1 MANLTTEKQEI
12 FDYVFNSLGGG
23 MVDVELD
30 PAHYETAIKDALDR
44 FRQRSDNSVEESY
57 VFLPLVKDQNDY
69 TLADE
74 IIEVRQIFR
83 RSIGSRSGGGDG
95 GTLFEPFN
103 LAYPNTYLLASSN
116 MGGVATYNMFSQF
129 QELVGRM
136 FGSFI
141 EFKWNTTTKKL
152 TILQRPRQGEEVLMY
167 VYMYRPDSELF
178 KDYLAK
184 KWIKDYTLA
193 KCKYM
198 LGEARSKF
206 NTIAGPQG
214 GTSLNG
220 DALKQEAIA
229 EMERLDAEV
238 KTQTAG
244 GQGYS
249 FLIG

>member
-1 MANLTTEKQEI
+1 MANLTTEKQEV

-57 VFLPLVKDQNDY
+57 IFLPLVKDQNDY

-103 LAYPNTYLLASSN
+103 LAYTNTYLLASSN

-167 VYMYRPDSELF
+167 VYMYRPDTELF

-214 GTSLNG
+214 GTTLNG

>member
-1 MANLTTEKQEI
+1 MATLTTEKQEI

-103 LAYPNTYLLASSN
+103 LAYTNTYLLASSN

-167 VYMYRPDSELF
+167 VYMYRPDTELF

-214 GTSLNG
+214 GTTLNG